1 MVKINK
7 YQIINEARSM
17 LDLPETATIESI
29 KSNYRRLLERWHPD
43 KCEGDKEECTRMTC
57 KIIEAYKTIMAYCA
71 NYEYSFNEEAIK
83 RQLSPEEW
91 WFERFGNDPLWG
103 NTTKQK

>member
-1 MVKINK
+1 MVKMNK
-7 YQIINEARSM
+7 YQKIYEARVT
-17 LDLPETATIESI
+17 LDLSETATMASI

-43 KCEGDKEECTRMTC
+43 KCGGNKEECTRMTR
-57 KIIEAYKTIMAYCA
+57 KIISAYDTIMDYCA
-71 NYEYSFNEEAIK
+71 NYQYSFGEEAIK